1 MVADILDSKD
11 ELVKAIIEKTG
22 MSESEINAK
31 IREKQE
37 EYGGL
42 LTEAGAAY
50 SIAKE
55 MGVVTDSSQKKK
67 RMQIGELQE
76 GLDAVNVVGIV
87 SHVFPV
93 KEWEKDGRRGKVG
106 KILIR
111 DNTGEIRVV
120 LWNADCDLIES
131 GTLTKGTIVE
141 VQNASVKKSNE
152 MLDLNIGIRGR
163 INVLD
168 SAEDLPE
175 INEDI
180 VTLDK
185 IEEGMN
191 DISVYARVVR
201 VFPEKTFESNGRKGR
216 VASVIISDGTKA
228 RLVLWNENA
237 IWANRLR
244 ENDIIKVE
252 GAYVRNNNG
261 TLELNLGWRGHL
273 VVNPND
279 APVIPEVAGSKRVNI
294 KDLKPGDR
302 YRELRAVVVKVY
314 KPNVFEICPKC
325 GARIERHCDK
335 CNVDAKKSI
344 VVNAELDDGT
354 GVIRASFY
362 RDIAER
368 FLGFSGEKYAEDE
381 SLFDETK
388 YEGSEYIFQGQVK
401 HNDAFDRDE
410 FVVRGINDVNVQKEI
425 ERLEGE

>member
-201 VFPEKTFESNGRKGR
+201 VFPEKTFESNGREGR

-228 RLVLWNENA
+228 RLVLWNEN
-237 IWANRLR
+237 
-244 ENDIIKVE
+244 
-252 GAYVRNNNG
+252 
-261 TLELNLGWRGHL
+261 LGWRGHL
-273 VVNPND
+273 VVIPND